1 MPSNYSRCF
10 KAGPPGLTQAH
21 QQLSRVTTDDEYLLT
36 TSDVAPP
43 VGVRAEAFRIRVSRN
58 ESAVRFVLQATRLP
72 RRKAGRG
79 EVRPRRV
86 MMATSIG
93 IMDGAYFV
101 GRDEILHCINATF
114 QLSLAKVQEDV
125 L

>member
-43 VGVRAEAFRIRVSRN
+43 VGVRAEAFRIRVSRH
-58 ESAVRFVLQATRLP
+58 
-72 RRKAGRG
+72 RRPPPPKLRS
-79 EVRPRRV
+79 E
-86 MMATSIG
+86 
-93 IMDGAYFV
+93 
-101 GRDEILHCINATF
+101 TF
-114 QLSLAKVQEDV
+114 QSGRHNETNRR
-125 L
+125 